1 MKKLIATVTVGL
13 VIAANMVAFA
23 DTANVPTTPVWQEQ
37 QQTTYEQAANTAGTA
52 MSAEQLNQLLLST
65 GGVGTFSF
73 TETNGNSLNVNFR
86 VFN

>member
-1 MKKLIATVTVGL
+1 MKKLMACVTVGVVL
-13 VIAANMVAFA
+13 AAQVAFA
-23 DTANVPTTPVWQEQ
+23 DTANVPTPVWQEE
-37 QQTTYEQAANTAGTA
+37 QTTYEQANAAGTA

-73 TETNGNSLNVNFR
+73 TEANGSNLNINFR

>member
-1 MKKLIATVTVGL
+1 MKKLMACVTVGVVL
-13 VIAANMVAFA
+13 AAHMVAFA
-23 DTANVPTTPVWQEQ
+23 DTANVPTPVWQEEQ
-37 QQTTYEQAANTAGTA
+37 QTTTYEQAANAAGTA

-73 TETNGNSLNVNFR
+73 TEVNGSNLNINFR